1 MDIVKKV
8 IRWMKKEN
16 IDTTNMSLYR
26 DGLMDN
32 WVHVKQND
40 DEYTIIW
47 EGHGRYTVIDIN
59 SL

>member
-1 MDIVKKV
+1 MDIIKKV

-16 IDTTNMSLYR
+16 ISMKNMTLYR

-32 WVHVKQND
+32 WVHVKQDNN
-40 DEYTIIW
+40 EYTIIW